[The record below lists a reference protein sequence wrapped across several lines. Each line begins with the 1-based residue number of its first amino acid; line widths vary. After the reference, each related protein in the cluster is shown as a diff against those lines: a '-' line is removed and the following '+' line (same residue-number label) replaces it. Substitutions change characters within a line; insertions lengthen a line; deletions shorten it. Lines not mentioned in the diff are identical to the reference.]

1 MQTITTPTATLDITR
16 KRFLAASDKN
26 EVVAVAFDWTSES
39 IKIPSTVSALD
50 VIQSCIFGASVDV
63 GEDGSIKVIE

>member
-1 MQTITTPTATLDITR
+1 MQMITTPTATLDITR

-26 EVVAVAFDWTSES
+26 EVVAVAFDRTSES

-50 VIQSCIFGASVDV
+50 VIQACIFGASVDV
-63 GEDGSIKVIE
+63 GEDGSIKVIG